1 MTEQLE
7 NVLRRPII
15 SEKSIRLAREH
26 QYTFEVLP
34 HSTRREVKQ
43 AVELM
48 FENVEV
54 AQVDIVIAAPK
65 KVRSLRTRRLRT
77 RRSAYKKAI
86 VTLSKGTIPVFE
98 GVKG

>member
-1 MTEQLE
+1 MTEHLE

-15 SEKSIRLAREH
+15 SEKSIRLAKEN

-34 HSTRREVKQ
+34 RATRTQVKQ
-43 AVELM
+43 AVLQM

-54 AQVDIVIAAPK
+54 KQVDIVIATPK
-65 KVRSLRTRRLRT
+65 VTRSLRTRRLRT
-77 RRSAYKKAI
+77 RRAAYKKAI
-86 VTLSKGTIPVFE
+86 VTLSKGTIPIFE